1 MAGGAEVVIRA
12 TCSRRLAARFGYVV
26 AMKDQWIG
34 CGRGWSELARRDAAG
49 EKSLEGAAWSVID
62 LVNICLFRRDQ
73 CVDLKVFCP
82 AKTSHSAI
90 GME

>member
-26 AMKDQWIG
+26 AMKDQRIG

-49 EKSLEGAAWSVID
+49 EKSPDLMSLEAAGSVID
-62 LVNICLFRRDQ
+62 HRSSQYLPPF
-73 CVDLKVFCP
+73 
-82 AKTSHSAI
+82 SS
-90 GME
+90 

>member
-26 AMKDQWIG
+26 AMKDQRIG

-49 EKSLEGAAWSVID
+49 EKSPDLMSLKAPAGSVID
-62 LVNICLFRRDQ
+62 LVNICLFRRDH
-73 CVDLKVFCP
+73 
-82 AKTSHSAI
+82 TSI
-90 GME
+90 VL

>member
-26 AMKDQWIG
+26 AMKDQRIG

-49 EKSLEGAAWSVID
+49 EKCRSHLS
-62 LVNICLFRRDQ
+62 RRQ
-73 CVDLKVFCP
+73 LGR
-82 AKTSHSAI
+82 S
-90 GME
+90 

>member
-26 AMKDQWIG
+26 AMKDQRIG

-49 EKSLEGAAWSVID
+49 EKSPVQTS
-62 LVNICLFRRDQ
+62 CLSKGSWVGHRSSQYLPF
-73 CVDLKVFCP
+73 
-82 AKTSHSAI
+82 SS
-90 GME
+90 

>member
-26 AMKDQWIG
+26 AMKDQRIG

-49 EKSLEGAAWSVID
+49 EK
-62 LVNICLFRRDQ
+62 
-73 CVDLKVFCP
+73 
-82 AKTSHSAI
+82 
-90 GME
+90 